1 MFSELEDPEPVLKE
15 FEERVRQ
22 AGLPAEVKV
31 EPTYAAKTAR
41 THKIKTDTGIELT
54 VPAEYFENP
63 EYIQFLNNPDGTLS
77 IQLNHIGS
85 IENK

>member
-1 MFSELEDPEPVLKE
+1 M
-15 FEERVRQ
+15 
-22 AGLPAEVKV
+22 
-31 EPTYAAKTAR
+31 
-41 THKIKTDTGIELT
+41 
-54 VPAEYFENP
+54 PAEYFENP